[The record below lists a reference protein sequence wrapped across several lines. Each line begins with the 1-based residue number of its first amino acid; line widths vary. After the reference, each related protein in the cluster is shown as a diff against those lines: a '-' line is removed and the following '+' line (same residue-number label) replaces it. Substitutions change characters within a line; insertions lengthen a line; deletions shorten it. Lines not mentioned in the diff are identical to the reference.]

1 LLVEHDMAFIRQVAD
16 RVVVV
21 QYGEK
26 LTEGSVTDIQ
36 RNQAVREAYLGVD

>member
-1 LLVEHDMAFIRQVAD
+1 
-16 RVVVV
+16 VVV

-26 LTEGSVTDIQ
+26 LAQGSIAEIQ